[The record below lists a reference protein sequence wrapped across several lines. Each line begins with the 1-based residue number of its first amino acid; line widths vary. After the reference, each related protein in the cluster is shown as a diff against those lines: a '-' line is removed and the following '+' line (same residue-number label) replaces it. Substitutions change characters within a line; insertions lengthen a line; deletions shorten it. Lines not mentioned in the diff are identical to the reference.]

1 MEPHAD
7 RKRLAQ
13 LIMVGWRGGSA
24 AGLKRLLRRCPAGG
38 ILILRHGDVRE
49 TARFI
54 RTLPKGMLVAAD
66 VEDGLAMRFPGAI
79 PHPSA
84 RAVGA
89 TGDARLA
96 RLQGLAIA
104 VACRR
109 MGIHLA
115 FAPVVDVNS
124 NPLNP
129 IINTRSFGE
138 DPALVA
144 RMGSAWI
151 RGCQDAGVLACAKH
165 FPGHGDTRTDSHD
178 RLPSVSCTVRTAWKR
193 ELVPFR
199 AAARAGVASVMTAHV
214 AFPALDGDRPAT
226 LSHRLVTGVLR
237 RRLGFQGLVVT
248 DSLRMKGL
256 SARYDEAEAA
266 LEALR
271 AGCDILLDP
280 TDPGAVL
287 DRLVRA
293 VHRGEI
299 PWPAGPL
306 ARLAAAR
313 RRLAQR
319 GAAPSVDE
327 ARARRLVARRAVTLR
342 GGALPGPDL
351 KTKPSLWICLNDGSP
366 PERIRAFRGMV
377 LRRFPKARFSGTGR
391 FPHAVV
397 CLFAKVRMSKGR
409 IAPPRKLIAGARR
422 ESRRAGRTVALLA
435 GSPYPA
441 ADLPTSWPKLF
452 TYSDAPDSLE
462 AALEALA
469 GHLTPR

>member
-1 MEPHAD
+1 MPLCD
-7 RKRLAQ
+7 RDHLAQ
-13 LIMVGWRGGSA
+13 LILIGWRGGSPA
-24 AGLKRLLRRCPAGG
+24 ILRRLLKRCPAGG

-49 TARFI
+49 TGRFI
-54 RTLPKGMLVAAD
+54 RGLPKDLIVAAD
-66 VEDGLAMRFPGAI
+66 VEDGLAQRFPGAV

-89 TGDARLA
+89 TGDPRLA
-96 RLQGLAIA
+96 RLQGLAVGA
-104 VACRR
+104 ACRR

-144 RMGSAWI
+144 RMGAAWI
-151 RGCQDAGVLACAKH
+151 LGCQAAGVLACAKH

-178 RLPSVSCTVRTAWKR
+178 RLPSVPCSLRTAWKR

-199 AAARAGVASVMTAHV
+199 SATRADVASVMTAHV
-214 AFPALDGDRPAT
+214 AFPALDGKRPAT
-226 LSHRLVTGVLR
+226 LSHRLVTGILR
-237 RRLGFQGLVVT
+237 EGLGFHGLVIT

-256 SARYDEAEAA
+256 SAGWDEGEAA
-266 LEALR
+266 VEALK

-280 TDPGAVL
+280 TDPEAVL
-287 DRLVRA
+287 DRLEKAVR
-293 VHRGEI
+293 RKEM
-299 PWPAGPL
+299 PWPSGPL
-306 ARLAAAR
+306 RRLEAAR
-313 RRLAQR
+313 RRLATR
-319 GAAPSVDE
+319 APVPQVDE
-327 ARARRLVARRAVTLR
+327 AQARRRVARAAVTLQ
-342 GGALPGPDL
+342 GVALPRPDL
-351 KTKPSLWICLNDGSP
+351 RTKPSLWILLNDGSA
-366 PERIRAFRGMV
+366 PERIRAFRGRI
-377 LRRFPKARFSGTGR
+377 RRYFPKARFSGAGP
-391 FPHAVV
+391 FPWAIV

-409 IAPPRKLIAGARR
+409 IAAPKALIAEARR
-422 ESRRAGRTVALLA
+422 LSGRAERTLALLA

-441 ADLPTSWPKLF
+441 KDLPASWPKLF

-469 GHLTPR
+469 GRLKPK